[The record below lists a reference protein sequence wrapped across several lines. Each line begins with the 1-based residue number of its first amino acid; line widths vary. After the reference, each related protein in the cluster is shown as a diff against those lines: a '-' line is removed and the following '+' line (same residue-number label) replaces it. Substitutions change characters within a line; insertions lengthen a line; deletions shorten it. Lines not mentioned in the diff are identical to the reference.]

1 MYKRSAALDADV
13 VKVLE
18 RTEQHREAAQLHA
31 VVKNQL
37 LEIWRVSWDII
48 GQPVDANASE
58 VEFSKL
64 CRSWRIINALQK
76 KVGATN

>member
-1 MYKRSAALDADV
+1 MHKRGATLDADV

-37 LEIWRVSWDII
+37 LEIGRVKWDII
-48 GQPVDANASE
+48 GQPVDADACE
-58 VEFSKL
+58 VEFGEFN
-64 CRSWRIINALQK
+64 RS
-76 KVGATN
+76 